1 MAARGRRSTR
11 NNLGSLR
18 RGPKGGFA
26 VARERDTG
34 VRPASGFG
42 RNENRRRG
50 AGWRWI
56 ERWFGRTERALRELY
71 SVRRWLE
78 DANQTVDGLIEDI
91 EHYEHD
97 RAVQG

>member
-1 MAARGRRSTR
+1 MEPMAQTLALYEKIKQEEMKLSPGGDLVKPSAAE
-11 NNLGSLR
+11 R
-18 RGPKGGFA
+18 RG
-26 VARERDTG
+26 
-34 VRPASGFG
+34 
-42 RNENRRRG
+42 
-50 AGWRWI
+50 I
-56 ERWFGRTERALRELY
+56 ERWFGRTERTLRQLY